1 MAEEKKP
8 ELQFPLVLPLKVMG
22 RDADDFE
29 ALVLELMA
37 RHVPA
42 ELVTDVQR
50 RSSSGGK
57 YLSLT
62 VTFTAQDRT
71 QMEAVY
77 SELSRHERV
86 LWVL

>member
-1 MAEEKKP
+1 MAAEKKP
-8 ELQFPLVLPLKVMG
+8 ELQFPLLLPLKVVG

-42 ELVTDVQR
+42 ELLTDVQR

-77 SELSRHERV
+77 GELSRHERV